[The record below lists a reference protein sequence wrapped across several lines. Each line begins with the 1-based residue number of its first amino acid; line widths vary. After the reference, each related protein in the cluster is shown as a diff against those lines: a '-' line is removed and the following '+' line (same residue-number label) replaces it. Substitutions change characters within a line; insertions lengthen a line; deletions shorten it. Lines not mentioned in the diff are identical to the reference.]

1 MKTPTTKKRTQLLL
15 TLSFWVIYS
24 SLAVAQSSGPK
35 TYTIPFKLTS
45 QNNIAISAL
54 INGQDTVSLMFHT
67 AANSLTLTSE
77 AIAKMKSLRF
87 EGADTVK
94 SWGGGENPSRYSKDN
109 LLQIGKNKW
118 EHTPLWE
125 NLNSGPGTGGKFGP
139 ELFAGQVIDID
150 FDRKIITISNNLPA
164 KLKSYSKLEAKYED
178 DMLFINASCKIGT
191 ELLSLPFL
199 IHSGYAGAV
208 LFDDS
213 FTNNNQLDQKLKII
227 SEKDLKDSFG
237 NILTVKKAVL
247 PALLLSENRLDS
259 VPAGFF
265 KGAIGRQKMSI
276 IGGELLK
283 RFNIV
288 ISADRK
294 VVYVKP
300 NGLFKLP
307 YPAG

>member
-1 MKTPTTKKRTQLLL
+1 MRTTKNLTQLLL
-15 TLSFWVIYS
+15 ILSFWVIHNS
-24 SLAVAQSSGPK
+24 FAIAQAPTQK

-45 QNNIAISAL
+45 QNNITISAL
-54 INGQDTVSLMFHT
+54 INGKDTVSLMFHT

-94 SWGGGENPSRYSKDN
+94 SWGGGENSSRYSKDN
-109 LLQIGKNKW
+109 LLQIGKTKW

-150 FDRKIITISNNLPA
+150 FDRKIITISSNLPA
-164 KLKSYSKLEAKYED
+164 KLNGYSKLDAKYQD
-178 DMLFINASCKIGT
+178 DMLFINATCKIGT

-199 IHSGYAGAV
+199 VHSGYAGAV

-237 NILTVKKAVL
+237 NILTVKKAIL
-247 PALLLSENRLDS
+247 PGLLMGQNTLDS
-259 VPAGFF
+259 IPAGFF

-283 RFNIV
+283 RFNII

-294 VVYVKP
+294 VVYLKP
-300 NGLFKLP
+300 NSLFRLP

>member
-1 MKTPTTKKRTQLLL
+1 
-15 TLSFWVIYS
+15 
-24 SLAVAQSSGPK
+24 
-35 TYTIPFKLTS
+35 
-45 QNNIAISAL
+45 
-54 INGQDTVSLMFHT
+54 
-67 AANSLTLTSE
+67 
-77 AIAKMKSLRF
+77 
-87 EGADTVK
+87 
-94 SWGGGENPSRYSKDN
+94 
-109 LLQIGKNKW
+109 
-118 EHTPLWE
+118 
-125 NLNSGPGTGGKFGP
+125 
-139 ELFAGQVIDID
+139 
-150 FDRKIITISNNLPA
+150 
-164 KLKSYSKLEAKYED
+164 
-178 DMLFINASCKIGT
+178 MLFINATCKIGT

-199 IHSGYAGAV
+199 IHSGYAGAL

-227 SEKDLKDSFG
+227 
-237 NILTVKKAVL
+237 TVKKAVL

-294 VVYVKP
+294 VVYLKP

>member
-1 MKTPTTKKRTQLLL
+1 MRTTKNLTQLLL
-15 TLSFWVIYS
+15 ILSFWVIHNS
-24 SLAVAQSSGPK
+24 FAIAQAPTQK

-45 QNNIAISAL
+45 QNNITISAL
-54 INGQDTVSLMFHT
+54 INGKDTVSLMFHT

-94 SWGGGENPSRYSKDN
+94 SWGGGENSSRYSKDN
-109 LLQIGKNKW
+109 LLQIGKTKW

-150 FDRKIITISNNLPA
+150 FDRKIISISSNLPA
-164 KLKSYSKLEAKYED
+164 KLNGYSKLDAKYQD
-178 DMLFINASCKIGT
+178 DMLFINATCKIGT

-199 IHSGYAGAV
+199 VHSGYAGAV

-237 NILTVKKAVL
+237 NILTVKKAIL
-247 PALLLSENRLDS
+247 PGLLMGQNTLDS
-259 VPAGFF
+259 IPAGFF

-283 RFNIV
+283 RFNII

-294 VVYVKP
+294 VVYLKP
-300 NGLFKLP
+300 NSLFRLP